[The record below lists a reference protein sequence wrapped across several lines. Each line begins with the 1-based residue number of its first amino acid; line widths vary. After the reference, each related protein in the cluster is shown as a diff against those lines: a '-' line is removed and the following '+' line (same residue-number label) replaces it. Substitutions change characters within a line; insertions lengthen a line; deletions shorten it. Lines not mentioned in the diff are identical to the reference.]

1 MSEGSGAKS
10 DETAVELLEHARPDL
25 GVAEEVDLAVGADR
39 PGLHLADVVEERRP
53 PDLEPLG
60 RLPHD
65 LLGVL
70 PDVLVPPLAVAEADH
85 RVDLGE
91 DCREGAVEE
100 ERVEPELGI
109 VSHHDAV
116 EARAERGGVELRRGD
131 EVFAAGEAREI
142 ARHDPSLGRRGC
154 LLECVERKVARCG
167 G

>member
-1 MSEGSGAKS
+1 MLADLAREPADGAVGPRLLVLVGAQVMQDQKPHGFLQRRLRREEGEA
-10 DETAVELLEHARPDL
+10 AVELLEHARPDL

-70 PDVLVPPLAVAEADH
+70 PDVLVPPLAVTEADH

-109 VSHHDAV
+109 VSH
-116 EARAERGGVELRRGD
+116 R
-131 EVFAAGEAREI
+131 
-142 ARHDPSLGRRGC
+142 
-154 LLECVERKVARCG
+154 
-167 G
+167 